1 MEILLN
7 LIFEFV
13 LSIIALVVSKHL
25 IPWLK
30 QKKLYGAAK
39 IAVEA
44 AEQLIA
50 ETGAGKKKYEQAK
63 AWLAS
68 QFKLSDEEIEKL
80 IESAV
85 YNMKNKVQ
93 SE

>member
-13 LSIIALVVSKHL
+13 LSIIALVASKHL

-30 QKKLYGAAK
+30 EKKLYGAAQ

-44 AEQLIA
+44 AEQLIT
-50 ETGAGKKKYEQAK
+50 ETGAGKEKYEQAK
-63 AWLAS
+63 AWLS
-68 QFKLSDEEIEKL
+68 KQFKLSDEEIEKL

-85 YNMKNKVQ
+85 YNMKNKIQ
-93 SE
+93 TH